1 MGFADDCPAMGIP
14 RQSCLIPL
22 SASLDDGPAM
32 GCISE
37 MTVAAVERGEP
48 PEEAV

>member
-1 MGFADDCPAMGIP
+1 MGFADDCPAMSIP
-14 RQSCLIPL
+14 RQSCLSPL
-22 SASLDDGPAM
+22 SLSLDDGPAM
-32 GCISE
+32 SCISE